1 MKNLTFFIFIF
12 VVLYSCS
19 SKLSEEEQLQRKD
32 ASGYYGK
39 LSDNKKIYDIAE
51 LIKNKNTHQNQT
63 VKVKGLISEVCP
75 MRGCW
80 LELKTIDGFQKI
92 RVKVTDGEIVFPLS
106 AKGKNIVAEGMFSI
120 LELDK
125 EQALNWK
132 KHLAEEKGRLLD
144 STEMILNPND
154 LFEYRLNTAG
164 AKIF

>member
-12 VVLYSCS
+12 IAFYSCS
-19 SKLSEEEQLQRKD
+19 SKLSEKEQLQTKD

-39 LSDNKKIYDIAE
+39 LSNNKKIYDIAE
-51 LIKNKNTHQNQT
+51 LIKNKNMHQNQT

-92 RVKVTDGEIVFPLS
+92 RVKVTDGKIVFPLS

-132 KHLAEEKGRLLD
+132 KHLAEEKGQSLD
-144 STEMILNPND
+144 SSEMILNPND
-154 LFEYRLNTAG
+154 LFEYRLNTVG

>member
-12 VVLYSCS
+12 VSFFSCS
-19 SKLSEEEQLQRKD
+19 SKLSEKEQLQRRD
-32 ASGYYGK
+32 ASGYYGE

-51 LIKNKNTHQNQT
+51 LIKNKNRHLNKT
-63 VKVKGLISEVCP
+63 VKVEGLISEVCP

-80 LELKTIDGFQKI
+80 LELKTINGPQKI
-92 RVKVTDGEIVFPLS
+92 RVKVTDGDIVFPLS
-106 AKGKNIVAEGMFSI
+106 AEGKNIVAEGKFSI

-132 KHLAEEKGRLLD
+132 KHLAEEKGKSLD
-144 STEMILNPND
+144 SSEMILNPND
-154 LFEYRLNTAG
+154 LFEYRLITVG